1 MSESAREEHVS
12 RAVKPTPGNQQT
24 FYRWV
29 DASGRVH
36 IVSSL
41 EGVPQAERTKAVA
54 VSLSPDESPTV
65 PRLETEI
72 AGWRPDWASFGVG
85 FAVALLLAALFKV
98 LPNGM
103 RLASRVALVLGV
115 AVVLTGVYLGAIRR
129 TTGVPGASVL
139 ASPSALIEDAR
150 GAVEQMNLRQ
160 KQQEEELKKIQAEH

>member
-1 MSESAREEHVS
+1 M
-12 RAVKPTPGNQQT
+12 KPTPGNQQT

-41 EGVPQAERTKAVA
+41 DGVPQAERTKAVA

-65 PRLETEI
+65 PRLETET
-72 AGWRPDWASFGVG
+72 AWRPDWASFGVG

-98 LPNGM
+98 MPNGL
-103 RLASRVALVLGV
+103 RTASRVALVLGV
-115 AVVLTGVYLGAIRR
+115 AVVLTGLYLGAIRR

-139 ASPSALIEDAR
+139 ASPSALIEDAK
-150 GAVEQMNLRQ
+150 GAVEQMNARQ
-160 KQQEEELKKIQAEH
+160 KQQEEELRKIQAEH